1 MLVYRPEADTGIGR
15 LAAPIAGA
23 FTQAWITE
31 RTDAMATVTTLVGDF
46 EGPPW
51 KQLFAE
57 TLINLCAA
65 LNPDV
70 ADEVAD
76 AEYRINKDLGPR
88 LAAIRWAEREGQVPA
103 SVSRVRGGL
112 GGGSGR

>member
-1 MLVYRPEADTGIGR
+1 M
-15 LAAPIAGA
+15 
-23 FTQAWITE
+23 
-31 RTDAMATVTTLVGDF
+31 
-46 EGPPW
+46 

-76 AEYRINKDLGPR
+76 AEYRTSKELGPH
-88 LAAIRWAEREGQVPA
+88 LAAIRWAE
-103 SVSRVRGGL
+103 
-112 GGGSGR
+112 